1 MPREKIKKAA
11 SKLRRTT
18 ARVKDTVEKL
28 KRSKGPGGL
37 SRSVMSQMAAEQ
49 ARSMR
54 AKPKAPPLG
63 PPKPKAPTAP
73 KPTAPKPKAPK
84 AKPKVK
90 TLPASKNPTPKKKTL
105 PAKKGVA
112 RKPVLLKKRK
122 Y

>member
-1 MPREKIKKAA
+1 MSREKIKKAA
-11 SKLRRTT
+11 SKTRRTT

-37 SRSVMSQMAAEQ
+37 SRSVMGKMATEQ
-49 ARSMR
+49 AMSMR
-54 AKPKAPPLG
+54 AKPKAPPTK
-63 PPKPKAPTAP
+63 PSKPKAPPT
-73 KPTAPKPKAPK
+73 KPPKPKAPK